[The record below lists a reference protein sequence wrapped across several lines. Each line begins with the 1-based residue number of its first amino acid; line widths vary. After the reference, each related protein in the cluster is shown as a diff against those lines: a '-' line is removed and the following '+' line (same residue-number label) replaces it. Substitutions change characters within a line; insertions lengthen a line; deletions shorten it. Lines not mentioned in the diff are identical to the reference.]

1 VPVALDDVVAGTKN
15 NAARF
20 EAGGVGAVGGV
31 RSEGRIEQVRAGVG
45 VQEVVA
51 VEVLLEALD
60 LIAVAGLEEVQDVMD
75 EVVDLHDRIVAE
87 SGHRDGSG
95 DEVIGGEPLGL

>member
-1 VPVALDDVVAGTKN
+1 VALGDGVAGAKN

-45 VQEVVA
+45 LEQVVTVELLVEA
-51 VEVLLEALD
+51 VD

-87 SGHRDGSG
+87 SGHWDGPG
-95 DEVIGGEPLGL
+95 DEVVGDGSLGL